1 MLTGDF
7 PVGGGEQEVFL
18 DFRGRSGGGLK
29 VGGLEGEG
37 NRLTGTEG
45 YYRWSGKMERG
56 KRLSWGE
63 TSRWSRRE
71 GWGGQREEDLEEGG
85 RINSA
90 GKVIKKMMK

>member
-1 MLTGDF
+1 MSVLTGDF

-29 VGGLEGEG
+29 VVGLEGEG

-63 TSRWSRRE
+63 TSRWSRR
-71 GWGGQREEDLEEGG
+71 GWCGGGKERRIWRRGG
-85 RINSA
+85 E
-90 GKVIKKMMK
+90 

>member
-1 MLTGDF
+1 M
-7 PVGGGEQEVFL
+7 

-71 GWGGQREEDLEEGG
+71 GCREQREEDLEGG
-85 RINSA
+85 GDKLS
-90 GKVIKKMMK
+90 GKRNQKDDEIKTRN